1 MLAENLTD
9 PLVVYEH
16 QSIQLL
22 PLVPLDDS
30 IAEEL
35 LDSQRD
41 LVLKELEVSGE
52 GNNRDRSINLDL
64 GSVDQDFVVN
74 DEEEQ
79 VQPLILLLLLV

>member
-22 PLVPLDDS
+22 PPVPLDDS

-35 LDSQRD
+35 LDSPQD
-41 LVLKELEVSGE
+41 LALKELEVSGE
-52 GNNRDRSINLDL
+52 RNNRDRSINLDL
-64 GSVDQDFVVN
+64 EGVDQDFMVN

>member
-64 GSVDQDFVVN
+64 ESVDQDFVVN